1 MASDPTTYAPTGY
14 VESPEVQNKT
24 ADKNPILKPL
34 AKSPLDAAYSSN
46 TGAEKTSTLFY
57 KKTIYDMS
65 ARSSYRNLTDF
76 NFGEKLLYGRVNRK
90 YIPIEAAFGRY
101 GLKYFSRNQTVSTP
115 QRAANYVVDA
125 FDAMAQQFNKCALLG
140 KIDTADPYL
149 TNLVV
154 HRAYENPRTTYEN
167 YYNSYTAALKQTF
180 TNDKAQIKDFRH
192 FMTELEAALSRS
204 ARVMPFTYTAFIKS
218 RHCPV
223 SISGLS
229 IDIAPLNPNND
240 VDKIASFYQSNNW
253 DFFVNTCK
261 SYGFMVDK
269 NIPWR
274 IVADI
279 GSTEMIKRA
288 QQYGMNSTQQ
298 ILNVHYRPAYKSYYR
313 TFKQRLLVLY
323 NRTKP
328 QVIVTEKECNGTTTN
343 SLTYPMTY
351 ANISEIEAQITEEQ
365 FLRLYFNIRFMEEE
379 STFTDNDKELIMDD
393 VVELY
398 QSGRQNMAFAYFER
412 ILNKTFDY
420 QGSLSYIIK
429 AQKSRA
435 R

>member
-1 MASDPTTYAPTGY
+1 MAS
-14 VESPEVQNKT
+14 
-24 ADKNPILKPL
+24 NPL
-34 AKSPLDAAYSSN
+34 LDSISQYSLEDFFSKDVN
-46 TGAEKTSTLFY
+46 NEKTSDLFY
-57 KKTIYDMS
+57 KKTFYEGTFVS
-65 ARSSYRNLTDF
+65 EYSNLTNF

-90 YIPIEAAFGRY
+90 YIPIEGNFGRY

-125 FDAMAQQFNKCALLG
+125 FNAMAQQFNKCALLG
-140 KIDTADPYL
+140 KIDTNDPYL

-154 HRAYENPRTTYEN
+154 HRAYENPRTMYES
-167 YYNSYTAALKQTF
+167 YYDSYVDAIQQTF
-180 TNDKAQIKDFRH
+180 ANEKTQVKDFGH
-192 FMTELEAALSRS
+192 FLTEMFAVVSRS

-218 RHCPV
+218 RRCPV

-229 IDIAPLNPNND
+229 IDLAPLDPNND
-240 VDKIASFYQSNNW
+240 VDKIDKFYKSRNW

-279 GSTEMIKRA
+279 GSSEMIKRA
-288 QQYGMNSTQQ
+288 QQYSMNSTQQ
-298 ILNVHYRPAYKSYYR
+298 ILNGQYAPAYVSYYR
-313 TFKQRLLVLY
+313 TFKQRLLTLY
-323 NRTKP
+323 NRIKP
-328 QVIVTEKECNGTTTN
+328 SVITNIEECNGQLRN
-343 SLTYPMTY
+343 NLTFPATY
-351 ANISEIEAQITEEQ
+351 SSISQIEELFSEEQ
-365 FLRLYFNIRFMEEE
+365 FMRLYFNIRFAEEE
-379 STFTDNDKELIMDD
+379 SAFTENEKEIIIDDLIE
-393 VVELY
+393 VY
-398 QSGRQNMAFAYFER
+398 HSGREDLAFAYFER

-420 QGSLSYIIK
+420 HGSLSYIIK